1 MSQFKK
7 SYPQCLLILLERKG
21 MILQSHDCV
30 LCNQNSRETL
40 EHLFLVCPFAT
51 QFSASLEL
59 TVPMFQDHIEVVA
72 SFRRQLNI
80 PFFMEVII
88 LGCWGIW
95 MSRNDFIFRQLSP
108 SVQRGRSILKKEL
121 ALAMQRANNSI
132 KEPLNE
138 WINNHL

>member
-51 QFSASLEL
+51 QFSAFLEL

-108 SVQRGRSILKKEL
+108 SVQGGRSILKKEL
-121 ALAMQRANNSI
+121 ALAMHRAKSSVI
-132 KEPLNE
+132 DLMQI
-138 WINNHL
+138 WIDNLL